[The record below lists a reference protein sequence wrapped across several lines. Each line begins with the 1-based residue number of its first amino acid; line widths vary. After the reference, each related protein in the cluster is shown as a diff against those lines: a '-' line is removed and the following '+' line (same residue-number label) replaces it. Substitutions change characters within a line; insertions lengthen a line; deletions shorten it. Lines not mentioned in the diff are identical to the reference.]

1 MRATTKIDDVMALEE
16 RFIENDFAE
25 EQLVECG
32 IQGEIGNQDEGKLEN
47 KKDLVEFSHSEGKR
61 GIYKNIFMTRIFK

>member
-1 MRATTKIDDVMALEE
+1 MRATTEIDDVMALEE

-32 IQGEIGNQDEGKLEN
+32 I
-47 KKDLVEFSHSEGKR
+47 
-61 GIYKNIFMTRIFK
+61 